1 MLTSKAFWESAIE
14 RAVKTFA
21 QTALALLGT
30 SQVVSAIEVNWA
42 EVGGVAILAAI
53 LSILTSIAF
62 PATEVKS
69 AVRAEAARLASAK
82 SATATKA
89 PAKAKAASKP
99 AAAKK
104 PGTTKK

>member
-30 SQVVSAIEVNWA
+30 SQVVSAIDVNW
-42 EVGGVAILAAI
+42 EEIGGVSLLAAI
-53 LSILTSIAF
+53 LSILTSIAI
-62 PATEVKS
+62 PANEVKS
-69 AVRAEAARLASAK
+69 AVRAEAVRKAAASAAPSK
-82 SATATKA
+82 ATSKA
-89 PAKAKAASKP
+89 PSKKP
-99 AAAKK
+99 ATAKK

>member
-30 SQVVSAIEVNWA
+30 SQVVSAIDVNWG
-42 EVGGVAILAAI
+42 EIGGVSILAAV
-53 LSILTSIAF
+53 LSVLTSIAL
-62 PATEVKS
+62 PANETKAS
-69 AVRAEAARLASAK
+69 VRLEASQKAAA
-82 SATATKA
+82 AAA
-89 PAKAKAASKP
+89 PAKAPTKKP

>member
-30 SQVVSAIEVNWA
+30 SQVISAIDVNWG
-42 EVGGVAILAAI
+42 EIGGVSVLAAV
-53 LSILTSIAF
+53 LSILTSIAL
-62 PATEVKS
+62 PAGETKAS
-69 AVRAEAARLASAK
+69 VRLEASQKAAA
-82 SATATKA
+82 AAA
-89 PAKAKAASKP
+89 PAKAPSKKP

>member
-30 SQVVSAIEVNWA
+30 SQVVSAIDVNWG
-42 EVGGVAILAAI
+42 EIGGVSILAAV
-53 LSILTSIAF
+53 LSVLTSIAL
-62 PATEVKS
+62 PANETKAS
-69 AVRAEAARLASAK
+69 IRLEASQKAAA
-82 SATATKA
+82 AAA
-89 PAKAKAASKP
+89 PAKAPTKKP